1 VRVLGRSS
9 AQKVRVPTIPVL
21 RRKSPR
27 PLRRDHAKAERT
39 LPLFERVWMLMR
51 VLTGVV
57 LALALSSTA
66 AASRDGRV
74 LRPTVFVSPFR
85 RGGNECSQLAT
96 VLPSIPRRSWSSG
109 LQVFIRA
116 LLSVRLRLTRFL
128 RPELSS
134 SSSAGRPR
142 PPAAAISSRA
152 ARRSRRCGQ
161 CAARA
166 SSASTDAARSRK
178 SRSAARRTRRRP
190 GQHTSR
196 RAGTR
201 CWAVVQPRA
210 LTRLTKALDQPNE
223 LVGTVT
229 LTARELDQLARLGNH
244 RPRLGCGNGHAAT
257 TAEVQ

>member
-1 VRVLGRSS
+1 
-9 AQKVRVPTIPVL
+9 
-21 RRKSPR
+21 
-27 PLRRDHAKAERT
+27 
-39 LPLFERVWMLMR
+39 MLMR

-161 CAARA
+161 CAARV

-244 RPRLGCGNGHAAT
+244 RPRLGCGNSHAAT
-257 TAEVQ
+257 TAEVE

>member
-1 VRVLGRSS
+1 
-9 AQKVRVPTIPVL
+9 
-21 RRKSPR
+21 
-27 PLRRDHAKAERT
+27 
-39 LPLFERVWMLMR
+39 MLMR
-51 VLTGVV
+51 VLTGVAV
-57 LALALSSTA
+57 ALALSPTA
-66 AASRDGRV
+66 AASSAGRV
-74 LRPTVFVSPFR
+74 LRAHGVRLAVPTGWER
-85 RGGNECSQLAT
+85 
-96 VLPSIPRRSWSSG
+96 VLSAGDGPTIDPKTLLVVGTSG
-109 LQVFIRA
+109 FIRA

-244 RPRLGCGNGHAAT
+244 RPRLGCGNSHAAT
-257 TAEVQ
+257 TAEVE

>member
-1 VRVLGRSS
+1 
-9 AQKVRVPTIPVL
+9 
-21 RRKSPR
+21 
-27 PLRRDHAKAERT
+27 
-39 LPLFERVWMLMR
+39 MR

-109 LQVFIRA
+109 LQGSSA
-116 LLSVRLRLTRFL
+116 LFSVSGCGLLDSSGRSCRRHRRLEDRDLRLRRSQA
-128 RPELSS
+128 RPHAARVAAVSAPPEL
-134 SSSAGRPR
+134 RVLQ
-142 PPAAAISSRA
+142 PAW
-152 ARRSRRCGQ
+152 
-161 CAARA
+161 
-166 SSASTDAARSRK
+166 SRK
-178 SRSAARRTRRRP
+178 SRSTARRTGRRP

-244 RPRLGCGNGHAAT
+244 RPRLGCGNSHAAT
-257 TAEVQ
+257 TAEVE